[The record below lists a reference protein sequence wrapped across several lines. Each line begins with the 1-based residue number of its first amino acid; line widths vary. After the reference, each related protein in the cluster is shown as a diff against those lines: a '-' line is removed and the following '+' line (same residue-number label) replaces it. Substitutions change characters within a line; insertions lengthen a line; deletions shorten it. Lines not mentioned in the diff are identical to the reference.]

1 MAIKLKIFNEK
12 CDLEKV
18 GFKEEGSNRIRYL
31 KGHLETESKRLY
43 EK

>member
-12 CDLEKV
+12 CDLEQS

-31 KGHLETESKRLY
+31 KDHLAQESEDLY
-43 EK
+43 K